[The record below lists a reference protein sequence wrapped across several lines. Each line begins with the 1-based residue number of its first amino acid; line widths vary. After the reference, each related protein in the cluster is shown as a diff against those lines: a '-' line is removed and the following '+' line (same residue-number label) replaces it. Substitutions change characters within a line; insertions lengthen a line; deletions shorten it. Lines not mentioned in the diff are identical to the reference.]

1 MNEHDTSDAI
11 RALAEGHRRLDQAKV
26 PPAQYTVCD
35 DSTCQSLIGHRIQSL
50 AAERDKLKA
59 QEQINNALMDE
70 GATKILELQEEVRRL
85 KEHVRDL
92 NSDLESST
100 KECNDFHVDGRTL

>member
-1 MNEHDTSDAI
+1 MQKDNETW
-11 RALAEGHRRLDQAKV
+11 RAGRENRGMGHYSYAVLEGDRLVAKGEREDV
-26 PPAQYTVCD
+26 E
-35 DSTCQSLIGHRIQSL
+35 RIVRDHN
-50 AAERDKLKA
+50 ERDALKA

-70 GATKILELQEEVRRL
+70 GATKIFELQEEVRRL

-92 NSDLESST
+92 DHDLNAST